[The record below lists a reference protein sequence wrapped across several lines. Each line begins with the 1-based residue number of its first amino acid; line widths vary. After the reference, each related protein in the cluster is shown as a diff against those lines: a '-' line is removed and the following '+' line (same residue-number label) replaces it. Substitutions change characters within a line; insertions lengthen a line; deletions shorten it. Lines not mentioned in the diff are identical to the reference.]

1 MSEQIIV
8 HAATADD
15 MRGLGENIARHLQ
28 GGEVIVLSGPLGA
41 GKTTLSQGIGR
52 GLSITEPV
60 VSPTFTIAR
69 ELRGT
74 FSNGQSA
81 HLVHVDAYRLPG
93 SDNDDALSDPQHA
106 ASAAVNRLLD
116 ELESLGLD
124 EILEEPDDNTV
135 ILMEWGS
142 MMASVLAPE
151 RLEILI
157 DRSVER
163 SAAGSGVQRDTELT
177 SEGARTITLN
187 AVGAIWQSRLEV
199 IASMMKA
206 EDVAEGSANRG
217 AEYVAENSA
226 EHTVDYKAEDYKAE
240 GEEE

>member
-74 FSNGQSA
+74 FSNGHSA

-124 EILEEPDDNTV
+124 EILEEPDDNTM

-157 DRSVER
+157 DRSV
-163 SAAGSGVQRDTELT
+163 
-177 SEGARTITLN
+177 
-187 AVGAIWQSRLEV
+187 
-199 IASMMKA
+199 
-206 EDVAEGSANRG
+206 
-217 AEYVAENSA
+217 
-226 EHTVDYKAEDYKAE
+226 
-240 GEEE
+240 